1 MADVVTSQVLLNG
14 PRHLV
19 MRFTNVSDGTGESGV
34 KKVDA
39 ASATNGVVVQGQTIT
54 PGVHLKVTEVKYDI
68 KSMGLR
74 IQWDASS
81 PADMLVLGGYDV
93 LDFRDSGGIQNPGA
107 AALTGSTGSI
117 LFTTLGAVA
126 NSSYSV
132 VLSMTKGIP
141 QS

>member
-1 MADVVTSQVLLNG
+1 MVDTVTAQVLLKG

-19 MRFTNVSDGTGESGV
+19 KRFTNVSDGTGESGI

-39 ASATNGVVVQGQTIT
+39 AGAECAVVVQGQTIHA
-54 PGVHLKVTEVKYDI
+54 GVHLKVTRVEYDVKG
-68 KSMGLR
+68 MGLR

-81 PADMLVLGGYDV
+81 PADMLVLGGYDD
-93 LDFRDSGGIQNPGA
+93 LDFRDVGGIQNPGTGT
-107 AALTGSTGSI
+107 LTGSTGSI

-132 VLSMTKGIP
+132 VLHCTLGVP